1 MNNDFLPVLLGT
13 DSNVYGMARSFHEEY
28 GVSSVAFGCGNLVET
43 QNSKIVNV
51 NTINDFLNS
60 KVFCNTL
67 INFGKKNIKK
77 YKKLFLIAGGDN
89 YMSLIIEN
97 KEKLQKYYVIP
108 YIDMKLKSKL
118 ENKASF
124 YKICEKHNIDYPKT
138 YVCKLGNDKIPR
150 NIDYPVAVKAA
161 DSVTYAICD
170 FEGKKKSYK
179 ADNEEELKKIIESMR
194 NGNYKEEIIIQDF
207 IPGDDSCMY
216 VLNSYSNSKGKV
228 KMMCLGNCILED
240 YTPKGIG
247 NYNAIVSTYNKEI
260 YENIE
265 HFLNEIGYVGYS
277 NFDFKYD
284 YRDKKYKAFEI
295 NIRQGRSSYFTT
307 AAGFNL
313 ARYLVEDYV
322 YEKDEKTVYNKNKF
336 LWLAVPIGVLK
347 KYANKESLKNAKELI
362 IKKNYA
368 YTLLYNK
375 DFNLKRYLKIKYVY
389 LRKYKE
395 YKKNF
400 NKRGIND

>member
-1 MNNDFLPVLLGT
+1 MNYEFLPVLLGT

-28 GVSSVAFGCGNLVET
+28 GIVSVSFGAGNLVET

-51 NTINDFLNS
+51 NTINNFLNE
-60 KVFCNTL
+60 KVFCDTL
-67 INFGKKNIKK
+67 IKFGKKNIKK
-77 YKKLFLIAGGDN
+77 YKKLLLIAGGDN

-97 KEKLQKYYVIP
+97 KEKLEKYYVIP
-108 YIDMKLKSKL
+108 YIDEKLKNKL

-124 YKICEKHNIDYPKT
+124 YKICEKYNIDYPAT
-138 YVCKLGNDKIPR
+138 YVCKLGSDKLSK
-150 NIDYPVAVKAA
+150 NINYPVAVKAA
-161 DSVTYAICD
+161 DSVTYALCD
-170 FEGKKKSYK
+170 FKNKKKSYK
-179 ADNEEELKKIIESMR
+179 ANDLEELKMIIKSMR
-194 NGNYKEEIIIQDF
+194 DGNYKEDIIIQDF

-228 KMMCLGNCILED
+228 KMMCLGNCVLED

-247 NYNAIVSTYNKEI
+247 NYNAIISTYNKEI
-260 YENIE
+260 YETIE
-265 HFLNEIGYVGYS
+265 KFLNEIGYVGYS

-313 ARYLVEDYV
+313 AKYLVEDYV

-347 KYANKESLKNAKELI
+347 KYTNNDSLKKVKELLS
-362 IKKNYA
+362 KKSYA
-368 YTLLYNK
+368 YTLLYKK
-375 DFNLKRYLKIKYVY
+375 DFSFKRYLKIKYVY
-389 LRKYKE
+389 LKKYKE
-395 YKKNF
+395 YKKYF